1 MCPLRQPKAGQ
12 GTPGSFLLPRSKRG
26 RLIVWRASELWGSVP
41 QGEMHD
47 WFALGTGDCG
57 TLSLDFPVLAEEE
70 IAYGTRTQRGTSGA
84 QLSAGLDHCSR
95 ILLSGQS
102 VPFGLEA

>member
-1 MCPLRQPKAGQ
+1 M
-12 GTPGSFLLPRSKRG
+12 
-26 RLIVWRASELWGSVP
+26 WRASELWGSVP

-47 WFALGTGDCG
+47 WFVLGTGDCG